1 MEGLNAGY
9 AALLLEQYLENP
21 SAVPEEWRT
30 LFESS
35 PEEFIAAQPG
45 LARLLERLQPTNG
58 GNGRPVAW
66 PPPAPP
72 PGAGR
77 RHGRSRA
84 RDRLPDAARHR
95 LPHARAPRGAPR
107 PARVGADGRP
117 DA

>member
-45 LARLLERLQPTNG
+45 LARLLERLQPVNG
-58 GNGRPVAW
+58 SHGHALAEPQ
-66 PPPAPP
+66 PAPVP
-72 PGAGR
+72 APVVAAEELAPAIAAAMQLVTAFR
-77 RHGRSRA
+77 SHG
-84 RDRLPDAARHR
+84 
-95 LPHARAPRGAPR
+95 
-107 PARVGADGRP
+107 
-117 DA
+117 